1 MWDRHI
7 SPGPGSFFCLRF
19 FWWFAPIG
27 IADTKKVQVYLKE
40 RIFSVDQFIGV
51 SPDLKSL
58 LDSGTS
64 LKARD
69 IVHTKTLIKFVGS
82 YRTLFDIICW
92 KGSCFYLFLLKPCRQ
107 KKIVIYLKYTDGPN
121 QKKNIDK
128 IKNFIAFLI
137 LRISLLETL
146 LHPWSLI
153 GQRSRHSQLFDPI

>member
-1 MWDRHI
+1 M
-7 SPGPGSFFCLRF
+7 
-19 FWWFAPIG
+19 
-27 IADTKKVQVYLKE
+27 YLKE

-69 IVHTKTLIKFVGS
+69 IVHTRTLIKFVGS
-82 YRTLFDIICW
+82 YRTLFDSIRW
-92 KGSCFYLFLLKPCRQ
+92 KDSCFYLFILLKPCRQ

-146 LHPWSLI
+146 LHP
-153 GQRSRHSQLFDPI
+153 